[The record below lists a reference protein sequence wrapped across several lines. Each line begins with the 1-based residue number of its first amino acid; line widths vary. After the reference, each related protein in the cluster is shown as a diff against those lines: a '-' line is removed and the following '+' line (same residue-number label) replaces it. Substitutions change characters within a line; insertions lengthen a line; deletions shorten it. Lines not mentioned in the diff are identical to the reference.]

1 MSDSRDLLLAILA
14 MDSYNREYDEGIVIE
29 GDKIGSATFK
39 NHKQSDVS
47 EIIYT
52 DWKSF
57 GFYAAA
63 YELPGETVMSFRG
76 TDRPIDV
83 LTGWPVGAGASFY
96 GA

>member
-1 MSDSRDLLLAILA
+1 MSDFLLAILA
-14 MDSYNREYDEGIVIE
+14 MDSYDREYDEGIVIE

-39 NHKQSDVS
+39 TYDDVGVTSDIFTNWQSA
-47 EIIYT
+47 
-52 DWKSF
+52 

-83 LTGWPVGAGASFY
+83 LTGWPVGAGASFW

>member
-1 MSDSRDLLLAILA
+1 MSDFLLAILA
-14 MDSYNREYDEGIVIE
+14 MDSYDREYDEGIVVE

-39 NHKQSDVS
+39 NHKHSDIS

-52 DWKSF
+52 DWQSA

-76 TDRPIDV
+76 TDSPIDV
-83 LTGWPVGAGASFY
+83 LTGWPVGAGASFW